1 MNSITFD
8 SNGYAGISVF
18 GHKTVSRGDM
28 TVLLKTGETPQSS
41 AEIATETF
49 MLHFPL
55 RCNTAYCLALDG
67 GDFDLVYLDTGE
79 NTLHDGIR
87 FLTDVRYDQAYR
99 NQCHF
104 SPPVGWMNDPNGLC
118 VYNGYIHLF
127 YQFNPFAQ
135 VWGNMH
141 WGHAVSTDLMHWK
154 HMPVVFFPQRELQD
168 RRDLRGGAFSGSALV
183 KDDTMHV
190 FFTRH
195 YGAHD
200 RSWAKERQVKA
211 SSIDGVE
218 FTGEHDVLDDDAGDS
233 RRNFRDPKIFEFNN
247 YYFMVIGGD
256 RNAVPT
262 VFLYRSKDTEHWEF
276 VSDMYTESDKKYAV
290 AECPDLFFLD
300 GKWVLIIG
308 FINSDPVS
316 DIQRDVKYMIGTF
329 DGEKFIPESSG
340 LLDYGKDFY
349 AVQTFLYRSRRICFG
364 WNSDQLK
371 SYRPQR
377 GSANGTLS
385 FPRELH
391 VADGTLV
398 QIPVEELYSL
408 ETEGDALSVR
418 VPFLIKM
425 ESDGQREF
433 VIDLVASPEGNLSLV
448 YRNGA
453 LLITVAG
460 IVKCTKPIAYL
471 KDMEIIV
478 DASLVELFINE
489 GSTVMTARYYL
500 EGDQTA
506 MPGMETNQIKEF
518 IKLYRLNG
526 IWENYD
532 ERK

>member
-8 SNGYAGISVF
+8 SSGYAGISVF
-18 GHKTVSRGDM
+18 GHKTVSCGSM
-28 TVLLKTGETPQSS
+28 TVLLKTGEILQSS
-41 AEIATETF
+41 ADVATETF
-49 MLHFPL
+49 VLHFPL
-55 RCNTAYCLALDG
+55 HCNTSYCLVSDG
-67 GDFDLVYLDTGE
+67 GDFDSVYLDTKK
-79 NTLHDGIR
+79 NILHDGIR

-99 NQCHF
+99 NRCHF

-118 VYNGYIHLF
+118 VYGGYIHLF

-141 WGHAVSTDLMHWK
+141 WGHAVSNDLVHWK

-168 RRDLRGGAFSGSALV
+168 RHDLRGGAFSGSALV
-183 KDDTMHV
+183 KDDALHV

-195 YGAHD
+195 YGAQD
-200 RSWAKERQVKA
+200 RSWLKERQVKA
-211 SSIDGVE
+211 TSIDGVE
-218 FTGEHDVLDDDAGDS
+218 FADEHSVLDDDAGDS

-262 VFLYRSKDTEHWEF
+262 VFLYRSSDTEHWEF
-276 VSDMYTESDKKYAV
+276 VSDLYAESDKKYAV

-308 FINSDPVS
+308 FINRDPVS

-329 DGEKFIPESSG
+329 DGKKFIPETSG

-371 SYRPQR
+371 LYRPQR

-385 FPRELH
+385 FPRELR
-391 VADGTLV
+391 VADDRLV
-398 QIPVEELYSL
+398 QKPVEELYSL
-408 ETEGDALSVR
+408 EIDGNALPVR

-425 ESDGQREF
+425 KLDGRSEF
-433 VIDLVASPEGNLSLV
+433 SVDLISTPEGSLSLA
-448 YRNGA
+448 YRSG
-453 LLITVAG
+453 LLSVTVAG
-460 IVKCTKPIAYL
+460 NVRCTKSIAHL
-471 KDMEIIV
+471 NDLEVIV
-478 DASLVELFINE
+478 DTSLIELFINE
-489 GSTVMTARYYL
+489 GSVVMTVRYYL
-500 EGDQTA
+500 EGDQTVMPDAA
-506 MPGMETNQIKEF
+506 MNQIKEF
-518 IKLYRLNG
+518 ITVYRLNN
-526 IWENYD
+526 IWERYD
-532 ERK
+532 ESE